1 MRDRRRRKYFSV
13 SASKW
18 MHLILIKLREARWK
32 QCIVEYELS
41 IAWKKEWVM
50 YQEYGKDYDIVLN
63 IR

>member
-50 YQEYGKDYDIVLN
+50 YQE
-63 IR
+63 